1 MSSFQQS
8 AAALIDER
16 LNLIALL
23 RELERL
29 RERVR
34 KAELARWPRVDR
46 RKRTRIR
53 RLELRRRFAA
63 AKSIRKSSICFP
75 DLSCAVSQRGFIP
88 GSAVADHSLTS
99 MTLHSSILAKWVAL
113 TGNGLRCVRSAISNH
128 GQLAQ

>member
-23 RELERL
+23 CELERL

-34 KAELARWPRVDR
+34 KAELARCPRVDR

-53 RLELRRRFAA
+53 RLELRRR
-63 AKSIRKSSICFP
+63 
-75 DLSCAVSQRGFIP
+75 
-88 GSAVADHSLTS
+88 
-99 MTLHSSILAKWVAL
+99 
-113 TGNGLRCVRSAISNH
+113 LRRR
-128 GQLAQ
+128 